1 MTNSDF
7 PSGGQQ
13 AQPLPAGRSGSAFF
27 DRAALWIVVAIGL
40 SIPVS
45 TALDSF
51 LVPAFILCWAAG
63 GRYREKLAAIRGNA
77 FALLPCGVF
86 LLYAAGSVYS
96 PGSTGEIVQALDK
109 AARLLL
115 IPLLISLAPE
125 SLWRDRALH
134 ALMAAIA
141 LTLLLSYLVW
151 LGLMPDA
158 AFVKGVPADAVVFK
172 KKATHS
178 VLIAFGA
185 FWCALKARDAAD
197 PRARLLWALAAALG
211 AFNVLFMILGR
222 TGYLVLM
229 ALLLYYLVSI
239 LGRRGLLAAAVVALV
254 VGGTVYFTP
263 SSTLHQ
269 RTRTT
274 IAEIQEWRA
283 GKPATVQGNLRLEA
297 WSNSLE
303 IVRKHPLIGVG
314 TGGFTVAYAKQ
325 VEGTPMLAL
334 RQPENQYVLALVQLG
349 VVGLAALLALFAVQ
363 WHLASRLATRV
374 DTDLARGLVIT
385 MAVGCMFNSFLLDH
399 TESLFY
405 AWLTGLLF
413 AGLRPPSGGSTSA
426 APHSS

>member
-1 MTNSDF
+1 MASFDKS
-7 PSGGQQ
+7 PAGGQQ
-13 AQPLPAGRSGSAFF
+13 VQPFSAGWSGAAFF

-45 TALDSF
+45 TALDGF
-51 LVPAFILCWAAG
+51 LVAAFLICWAAG
-63 GRYREKLAAIRGNA
+63 GRYREKLAAVRGNA
-77 FALLPCGVF
+77 FALLPCGLF

-115 IPLLISLAPE
+115 IPLLIALGPE
-125 SLWRDRALH
+125 RRWRDRALH
-134 ALMAAIA
+134 ALMVAIA
-141 LTLLLSYLVW
+141 LTLLLSFLVW

-158 AFVKGVPADAVVFK
+158 GFVKGVQADAVVFK

-185 FWCALKARDAAD
+185 FWFALKAREATD

-211 AFNVLFMILGR
+211 AFNIFFMVLGR
-222 TGYLVLM
+222 TGQLVLIV
-229 ALLLYYLVSI
+229 LLLYYLVTT
-239 LGRRGLLAAAVVALV
+239 LGRRGLLATAVVAFV

-269 RTRTT
+269 RTKTT
-274 IAEIQEWRA
+274 IAEIQGWRA
-283 GKPATVQGNLRLEA
+283 GKPATPLGNMRLEA

-303 IVRKHPLIGVG
+303 IVREHPLIGVG
-314 TGGFTVAYAKQ
+314 TGGFAVAYAKQ
-325 VEGTPMLAL
+325 VEGTSMIAV
-334 RQPENQYVLALVQLG
+334 RQPENQYVLTVVQLG
-349 VVGLAALLALFAVQ
+349 GVGLATLLALFAVQ
-363 WHLASRLATRV
+363 WHLASRLATRA
-374 DTDLARGLVIT
+374 DTELARSLVLT

-399 TESLFY
+399 TETLFY

-413 AGLRPPSGGSTSA
+413 AGLQSRA
-426 APHSS
+426 IHA

>member
-1 MTNSDF
+1 M
-7 PSGGQQ
+7 
-13 AQPLPAGRSGSAFF
+13 QPLSASRSGAAFF

-51 LVPAFILCWAAG
+51 LVPAFLLCWAAG

-77 FALLPCGVF
+77 FALLPCGLF

-96 PGSTGEIVQALDK
+96 PGATGEIVRALDK

-115 IPLLISLAPE
+115 IPLLIALGPQSR
-125 SLWRDRALH
+125 WRDRALH

-141 LTLLLSYLVW
+141 LTLLFSYLVW

-158 AFVKGVPADAVVFK
+158 AFVKGVQADAVVFK

-178 VLIAFGA
+178 VLIAFGT
-185 FWCALKARDAAD
+185 FWFALKARDAAD

-211 AFNVLFMILGR
+211 AFNVFFMVLGR
-222 TGYLVLM
+222 TGQLVMM
-229 ALLLYYLVSI
+229 ALMLHYLVST
-239 LGRRGLLAAAVVALV
+239 LGRRRLLAAAVVALV
-254 VGGTVYFTP
+254 IVGTVYFTP
-263 SSTLHQ
+263 SSTLQ
-269 RTRTT
+269 KRTRTT
-274 IAEIQEWRA
+274 IAEIQDWRA
-283 GKPATVQGNLRLEA
+283 GKPATEYGNLRLES

-314 TGGFTVAYAKQ
+314 TGGFAVAYAKQ
-325 VEGTPMLAL
+325 VEGTSMIAV
-334 RQPENQYVLALVQLG
+334 RQPENQYVATVVQLG

-363 WHLASRLATRV
+363 WHLASRLATRA
-374 DTDLARGLVIT
+374 DTDLARGLVLTI
-385 MAVGCMFNSFLLDH
+385 AVGCVFNSFLLDH

-405 AWLTGLLF
+405 AWLSGLLF
-413 AGLRPPSGGSTSA
+413 AGLQSRGIGNGE
-426 APHSS
+426 